1 MLLIESHSPWRSG
14 GRAHSRLGHVCSQVH
29 EGACKCRFNFHRLP
43 IQNASSLSI
52 LLIYVG
58 TQLATTLQKQY
69 NFQHNTQ
76 EELERFK
83 QYRETLKPLVT
94 DTAYMVNAALDAG
107 KSVLA
112 EGAYH
117 IISYDPCL
125 CCAVTCD
132 GY

>member
-1 MLLIESHSPWRSG
+1 
-14 GRAHSRLGHVCSQVH
+14 
-29 EGACKCRFNFHRLP
+29 
-43 IQNASSLSI
+43 
-52 LLIYVG
+52 
-58 TQLATTLQKQY
+58 LATSLQKQY

-112 EGAYH
+112 EG
-117 IISYDPCL
+117 
-125 CCAVTCD
+125 TCFFNSC
-132 GY
+132 GRNLRSVVS